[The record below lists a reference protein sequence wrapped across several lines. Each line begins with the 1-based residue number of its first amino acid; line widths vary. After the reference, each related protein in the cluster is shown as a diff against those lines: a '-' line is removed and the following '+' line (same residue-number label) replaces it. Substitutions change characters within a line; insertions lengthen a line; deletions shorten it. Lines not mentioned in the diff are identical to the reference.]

1 MKNIALIFKI
11 LLSFTIVYFALSAV
25 IGTIWWMIDTKDR
38 VILVVH
44 PDTCAI
50 CRNHIDTVK
59 EREMMMYINGDFVFR
74 NEVHRAYERRIK
86 EMSKKHEIYTQ
97 P

>member
-1 MKNIALIFKI
+1 MKDTA
-11 LLSFTIVYFALSAV
+11 
-25 IGTIWWMIDTKDR
+25 GTIFCIIIAWVSFYTGKSFGDHNYIAY
-38 VILVVH
+38 

-74 NEVHRAYERRIK
+74 DEVHRAYERRMK
-86 EMSKKHEIYTQ
+86 EISKKH
-97 P
+97 